1 MNAVEYISKNM
12 NARKI
17 LDHYNFRDIVETD
30 DSIRSCCEIHN
41 GNNPTAFVWNKQNNL
56 WYCYTSDC
64 GGGDVFTLI
73 EKLEKVGFTKA
84 VAIVASILELDITG
98 LKVEK
103 QTDLVINNTKK
114 WIEFMK
120 KKNQVILSDV
130 PYELPN
136 TKYYDDI
143 TMLDRFDTSLTNFYE
158 AKYCRVYP
166 TEEGFLY
173 NKLVIPIYFMNIL
186 RGVALRDTTGK
197 YQPKWMFQPKSLPIR
212 CLLYNYD
219 AAMQCVRD
227 SQTSEIILVE
237 GVFDVWAY
245 HRIGIDNVVGI
256 FGSSLKQ
263 EQKALLLK
271 TGLDIVT
278 SFDNDDAGNKCTKD
292 VIQYFKY
299 KATVKTV
306 QFPIGK
312 DPGDCT
318 PDELKEYYL
327 QRS

>member
-1 MNAVEYISKNM
+1 MNAVEYINSNI
-12 NARKI
+12 NAKKV
-17 LDHYNFRDIVETD
+17 LEHYNFRNIVETD
-30 DSIRSCCEIHN
+30 DSIRSCCEIHK

-56 WYCYTSDC
+56 WYCYTGDC

-73 EKLEKVGFTKA
+73 EKLEEVGFTKA
-84 VAIVASILELDITG
+84 VAIAASILQLDITG

-103 QTDLVINNTKK
+103 QTDIVINNTKQ

-120 KKNQVILSDV
+120 KHKQSILSDV

-136 TKYYDDI
+136 TRYVNDLSIFNRFDISILDYYD
-143 TMLDRFDTSLTNFYE
+143 
-158 AKYCRVYP
+158 AKMCKVYP
-166 TEEGFLY
+166 TEDGFLY
-173 NKLVIPIYFMNIL
+173 NKLVVPIQFMNIL
-186 RGVALRDTTGK
+186 RGVALRDTTDK

-219 AAMQCVRD
+219 VAMQCVQD
-227 SQTSEIILVE
+227 SKASEIILVE

-256 FGSSLKQ
+256 FGSSLKT

-292 VIQYFKY
+292 VLQYFKQ
-299 KATVKTV
+299 KATVKQV

-312 DPGDCT
+312 DPGDCI